1 MNLNDFQFHDAEEK
15 DLDDWLLLA
24 SKLLKD
30 TSEVELRKDYH
41 LMMASAKYRN
51 ILVRT
56 NQLCIGY
63 IDISIR
69 SEYVEGATSS
79 PAGYIEG
86 IYIEDAYRKKG
97 IARVLMEKAEAW
109 FLENGCKE
117 VGSDTWDWNKD
128 SQEFHKKLG
137 FKEEDVLVHFIKTI
151 DKK

>member
-1 MNLNDFQFHDAEEK
+1 MNLIDFQFHDAETK
-15 DLDDWLLLA
+15 DEEDWLSLA

-30 TSEVELRKDYH
+30 TSEEELRKDYQ
-41 LMMASAKYRN
+41 LMMTSEKYRN
-51 ILVRT
+51 ILVR
-56 NQLCIGY
+56 NNKICIAF

-79 PAGYIEG
+79 PTGYIEG
-86 IYIEDAYRKKG
+86 IYVEDTYRKNG
-97 IARVLMEKAEAW
+97 IARALMKKAETW
-109 FLENGCKE
+109 FVEKGCNE

-151 DKK
+151 SKK